1 MRFLLPRAQLDWQPD
16 DAINLMKVSSK
27 GEGEDGPT
35 AAQLYRNWAIC
46 LNSRLATCD
55 TRISNL
61 DNNRPGK
68 SKIFIAEACERF
80 GQLRSVYNYNVDKG
94 PTSLTAAAR
103 AAR

>member
-1 MRFLLPRAQLDWQPD
+1 
-16 DAINLMKVSSK
+16 MKVSRK
-27 GEGEDGPT
+27 GRGGRADSGDGAT
-35 AAQLYRNWAIC
+35 AAPLYHNWAIC

-61 DNNRPGK
+61 DNNRLGK

-80 GQLRSVYNYNVDKG
+80 GQLKSVYNYNVDKG